1 MMRKLALILCFFTG
15 TAFAK
20 DLTSTLTINGSA
32 ILKKPADQ
40 LNLSVSVITEAETA
54 EAALQANS
62 LKMKAV
68 IAAIQVKEVKNK
80 EYATG
85 QFNISPT
92 YTQYPNNTPP
102 EGTQKINGYRVTNSL
117 FIQTEKMD
125 LAGELIDAV
134 SEAGANSVDQISF
147 GLKDDRLYR
156 QDAIKQATMHA
167 RQDAEDLAM
176 AANLKL
182 GRIQQIWLDNARAPE
197 PEPRMKMFAASLD
210 RTTPIEPSDVTVN
223 ANVTIV
229 YQVQPE

>member
-1 MMRKLALILCFFTG
+1 MMKKLALILCLFTG
-15 TAFAK
+15 IAFAD
-20 DLTSTLTINGSA
+20 DLNSTLSINGFA

-40 LNLSVSVITEAETA
+40 LNLTVSVTTEAVNA

-68 IAAIQVKEVKNK
+68 IAALQAKEITNK
-80 EYATG
+80 EFSTG

-92 YTQYPNNTPP
+92 YTPYPKNPPP
-102 EGTQKINGYRVTNSL
+102 EWTQKINGYRVTNSL
-117 FIQTEKMD
+117 VIQTEKMD
-125 LAGELIDAV
+125 LAGEIIDAV

-156 QDAIKQATMHA
+156 QDAIKLATMHA
-167 RQDAEDLAM
+167 RQDAEDLAI

-182 GRIQQIWLDNARAPE
+182 GRIHQIWLDSARAS
-197 PEPRMKMFAASLD
+197 EPRMKMFAAGLD
-210 RTTPIEPSDVTVN
+210 HTTPIEPGDVTVN